1 MKRQSTE
8 RGNEMKRPTLPKLKM
23 LVGCQQKRNATNLQ
37 NCRQEMFVPKHE
49 EARESDI
56 RQLREM
62 LRSSRNLLVLTGAGI
77 STESGIPDYRS
88 EGVGLYSVTKRRP
101 VQYQDFLKS
110 ELARKRYW
118 ARNYV
123 AWNRFSSF
131 QPNGCHLI
139 LSDWEKRGL
148 LYWLVTQNVD
158 ALHTKAGHVNM
169 TELHGCTHRVECLAC
184 GNVISRY
191 TLQDKIVSVNTTW
204 NAITKSDQTI
214 VRPDGDIDLSDEQ
227 CNEFQMPACKR
238 CGGLLKPQVV
248 FFGDNVP
255 KITVDF
261 VYNKVEE
268 CDTFL
273 VLGSSLYVYSGFRFV
288 SRARQQQKHIAIV
301 TIGDSRADSLADI
314 KVNAR
319 CGEIL
324 KRLDL

>member
-1 MKRQSTE
+1 MKRLLRFTQE
-8 RGNEMKRPTLPKLKM
+8 EMNRAIVTKLKM
-23 LVGCQQKRNATNLQ
+23 LTGCQQKRNATNLHD
-37 NCRQEMFVPKHE
+37 CRQETFVPKHE
-49 EARESDI
+49 EAQESDI
-56 RQLREM
+56 RQLSEM
-62 LRSSRNLLVLTGAGI
+62 LRRSRNLLVLTGAGI

-139 LSDWEKRGL
+139 LSNWEKRGL
-148 LYWLVTQNVD
+148 IYWLVTQNVD
-158 ALHTKAGHVNM
+158 ALHTKAGHINV
-169 TELHGCTHRVECLAC
+169 TELHGCTHRVECLVC

-191 TLQDKIVSVNTTW
+191 TLQDKIASVNTTW
-204 NAITKSDQTI
+204 NANADQTI

-227 CNEFQMPACKR
+227 CNEFQMPDCER

-255 KITVDF
+255 KMTVDF
-261 VYNKVEE
+261 VYNKVNE

-288 SRARQQQKHIAIV
+288 SRARQQQKNIAIV
-301 TIGDSRADSLADI
+301 TIGDSRADNLADI

-324 KRLDL
+324 NRLDL